1 MNALEILEMLT
12 KCSSSLWEAR
22 EQRIKDNGV
31 DDIAMG
37 LTSCATYVGDA
48 AQTLSNMQA
57 KMAGHYALQDA
68 ITGTS
73 HELTPRLEGKDARTP

>member
-1 MNALEILEMLT
+1 MDAPQILEALT
-12 KCSSSLWEAR
+12 EISSSLWAAR

-37 LTSCATYVGDA
+37 LASCATYVGDA

-57 KMAGHYALQDA
+57 KMKGQYALQDA
-68 ITGTS
+68 ITGNT
-73 HELTPRLEGKDARTP
+73 HELTPRLEGKDARES